1 MKKKKKIR
9 DKKEEEERKPQRG
22 RNPARL
28 GELNERHHSIRLGS
42 KRNKLPNMI

>member
-22 RNPARL
+22 RNP
-28 GELNERHHSIRLGS
+28 GS
-42 KRNKLPNMI
+42 VNSMSATIPFALVQNAINYPI